1 MRIWSRSTKKRLLKK
16 RSYLKMERVIKANKD
31 NDLKFLSGMETS
43 TTENYEQATEMLA
56 KFNESGKPIKNE
68 NVLEYFTE

>member
-1 MRIWSRSTKKRLLKK
+1 
-16 RSYLKMERVIKANKD
+16 MERVIKANKD